1 MIAKILLKIWP
12 ALIPITIYLLWVFII
27 GKFFKKI
34 SERKKLIECKKIIG
48 EKSTSSSMKIGYF
61 SLKNRNFIL
70 VLYFSLISVILSL
83 ILFAIE
89 L

>member
-1 MIAKILLKIWP
+1 MIVKILLKIWP
-12 ALIPITIYLLWVFII
+12 ALIPITIYLLWVFVIS
-27 GKFFKKI
+27 KFLKKI
-34 SERKKLIECKKIIG
+34 SERKKLIEGKKIVG
-48 EKSTSSSMKIGYF
+48 EKSTSSSMKISYF

-70 VLYFSLISVILSL
+70 VLYFSLIAVILSL